1 VNYHEIDA
9 VVAALTAPD
18 GQFPVLEQDIGGHRR
33 RVFGGLPENLR
44 DYYGYTA
51 TFADKTC
58 LVSGERRYSFN
69 EVLRQLSHLAAAL
82 RDDYGIG
89 PGDRVAIAMRN
100 CPEWCISFMAVT
112 ALGAVAVPMN
122 SWWLGEELAFGL
134 EDSGARLLIADGP
147 RCAHLAGWLA
157 ESRLPVIGVETGGPA
172 LPEGIGRM
180 ADILGRPG
188 VVAFPD
194 SAAGP
199 DDPAVILY
207 TSGSTGQP
215 KGVLST
221 QRNVIS
227 AIGTWLVVGTAV
239 AVLNG
244 TIGQEPASQ
253 PGILL
258 TVPLFHVTGL
268 NSLFLLSLL
277 IGRKIVMMRKWDVD
291 EALELI
297 QAEQITHFNGVPTM
311 SMELIRH
318 PRLADYDL
326 SSLVEVAS
334 GGAACPSDHV
344 ARIVEILPGALP
356 SAGYG
361 LTETNAV
368 GCLIGQDDYLGRPSS
383 VGRPIP
389 PLTELQITGPDGAGL
404 PAGEVGEIWI
414 RSPAVPAGYWNL
426 DEDTRRTFTDGWC
439 HTGDVGYLDEE
450 GFVFIVDRLKDIII
464 RGGENI
470 SCLEVEEAL
479 YSHPEVAEAA
489 VFGLPDERLGETVA
503 AVVASA
509 DGRPIGT
516 EALRDWL
523 AGRLAA
529 FKVPQRIECHEGPM
543 PRIASGKIAKR
554 QLRESMLA
562 SLAGKE

>member
-33 RVFGGLPENLR
+33 KVFGGLPENLR

-51 TFADKTC
+51 TFGDKDC

-82 RDDYGIG
+82 RDDYGVR

-147 RCAHLAGWLA
+147 RCAHLAVWLA
-157 ESRLPVIGVETGGPA
+157 DSRLPVIGVETGGPE

-188 VVAFPD
+188 AVAFPD

-207 TSGSTGQP
+207 TSGSTGHP

-244 TIGQEPASQ
+244 TVGQEPESQ

-291 EALELI
+291 KALELI
-297 QAEQITHFNGVPTM
+297 QAEKISHFNGVPTM

-318 PRLADYDL
+318 PQLADYDL

-334 GGAACPSDHV
+334 GGAACPGDHV
-344 ARIVEILPGALP
+344 ARIVETLPGALP

-368 GCLIGQDDYLGRPSS
+368 GCLIGQDDYLRRPSS

-389 PLTELQITGPDGAGL
+389 PLTELQITGPDGARL

-426 DEDTRRTFTDGWC
+426 EEDTRRTFTDGWC
-439 HTGDVGYLDEE
+439 HTGDVGYLDED

-503 AVVASA
+503 AVVATA

-516 EALRDWL
+516 EALCDWL

-529 FKVPQRIECHEGPM
+529 FKVPQRIVCHEGPM

-554 QLRESMLA
+554 QLREAMLA